1 MPTGHEFTVSTT
13 PITVFQRR
21 GCGLARAAGRLVVA
35 LLGVAILSGCGAGPR
50 FSAIPTIRR
59 RLWLGG

>member
-21 GCGLARAAGRLVVA
+21 GCDLARAPGRLVA
-35 LLGVAILSGCGAGPR
+35 LPGVAVLSRSRAVPR
-50 FSAIPTIRR
+50 FSAIPTIKR